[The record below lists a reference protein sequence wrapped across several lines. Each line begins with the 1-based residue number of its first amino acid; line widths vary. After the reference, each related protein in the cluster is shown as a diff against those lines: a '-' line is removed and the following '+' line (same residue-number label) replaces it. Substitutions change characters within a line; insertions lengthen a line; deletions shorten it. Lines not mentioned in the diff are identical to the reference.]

1 MLARRMNGLPA
12 LIQQIVKG
20 TSMQSKKTILAVDDN
35 PINLGILEEILAGD
49 YRLEF
54 AQTGQEAIR
63 SAAQYPPAVVLL
75 DVMMPGMDGL
85 EICRRLREM
94 PGLSN
99 TAIIMVSAKAMPSER
114 EAGLRAG
121 ADDYITKPFDDVELL
136 DALRRYLKSADQK
149 ADVLVSDETDDET
162 IIVS

>member
-1 MLARRMNGLPA
+1 MNS
-12 LIQQIVKG
+12 
-20 TSMQSKKTILAVDDN
+20 TRTILAVDDN

-49 YRLEF
+49 YRLKI
-54 AQTGQEAIR
+54 AQTGQEALR
-63 SAAQYPPAVVLL
+63 LAEQCLPAVVLL

-85 EICRRLREM
+85 EICRRLREL
-94 PGLSN
+94 PGLSK

-136 DALRRYLKSADQK
+136 DTLRRYVKPTAQK
-149 ADVLVSDETDDET
+149 ADVLVSSDEADDET
-162 IIVS
+162 IVFH